1 MALGRKHKRGS
12 NVSVRPRRNESPE
25 RLIKRFTRKVKKL
38 GLIEEVKRRKHYRK
52 PSEIRRHRA
61 IKKKREIAKEKAKA
75 QNRNR

>member
-52 PSEIRRHRA
+52 PSEIKRHRA